1 MIAVTHPFLYYSL
14 LAAAMTACIY
24 LFISVKCDLARTN
37 KKLSKRIHTAELEV
51 SRIGAHSA
59 ALETK
64 VAGWSAR
71 VKSLEENVEV
81 FSIGRSENASRVGID
96 LNQRTQVMRRARRG
110 ERPEQIAVEL
120 GMPKNEVEL
129 LVKVHRAVV
138 RAF

>member
-1 MIAVTHPFLYYSL
+1 MIAITHPFLYYSL

-24 LFISVKCDLARTN
+24 LFVSVKSDLARMD
-37 KKLSKRIHTAELEV
+37 KKIARRIHAAESET
-51 SRIGAHSA
+51 SRIGAHTA

-71 VKSLEENVEV
+71 VRSLEENVEV
-81 FSIGRSENASRVGID
+81 FSLDRSGNTSRPGID
-96 LNQRTQVMRRARRG
+96 MNQRTQVMRRARRG

-120 GMPKNEVEL
+120 GMPKSEVDL